1 MTGPSRSPLNAV
13 QAAFVTA
20 LQGDAS
26 VMAVLP
32 GGVHDEP
39 PEGETRDYLTVGDH
53 LSVPDND
60 LTSFGREV
68 TVTLHIW
75 TKARGFK
82 RGQTI
87 LDRVVQLLDHRPESL
102 APAGHSVVSIR
113 NIFDQAIRDPDPA
126 WRHHI
131 LRFRINTAQED

>member
-1 MTGPSRSPLNAV
+1 MSPARSPLNAV
-13 QAAFVTA
+13 QAAIVA
-20 LQGDAS
+20 AVQGDAS
-26 VMAVLP
+26 TMARLP
-32 GGVHDEP
+32 GGVHDEV
-39 PEGETRDYLTVGDH
+39 PENLQLDYLVVGDH

-60 LTSFGREV
+60 LTSFGREI

-82 RGQTI
+82 RGQDI
-87 LDRVVQLLDHRPESL
+87 LDKIVQLLDHRPESL
-102 APAGHSVVSIR
+102 TPTGHTVVSIR
-113 NIFDQAIRDPDPA
+113 SIFDQAIRDPDPA